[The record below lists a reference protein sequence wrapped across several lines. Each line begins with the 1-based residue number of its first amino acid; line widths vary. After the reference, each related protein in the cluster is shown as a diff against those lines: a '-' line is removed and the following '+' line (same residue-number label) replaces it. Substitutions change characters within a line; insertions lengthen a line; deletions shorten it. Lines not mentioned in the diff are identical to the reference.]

1 MEKKATG
8 AREFVASIEAEFR
21 RFQAAGEA
29 AMAQLSD
36 NELLSAPDGSNSV
49 AVIVRHLSGNFLSRF
64 TDFLTTDGEK
74 PWRDRDGEFD
84 EKPIGREALL
94 SAWARGWEV
103 LLTTLGTLTDAD
115 LTREVRI
122 RGVAFAVHEALHRAL
137 GHASSH
143 VGQIVFLAKALRGD
157 GWTCLT
163 IPRGASATYNQNPA
177 LDRPTGHAAALTAQ
191 REKRTP

>member
-1 MEKKATG
+1 MDTTAAG
-8 AREFVASIEAEFR
+8 HRAFVASIEAEFR

-74 PWRDRDGEFD
+74 PWRNRDGEFD
-84 EKPIGREALL
+84 ETPIGREALL

-137 GHASSH
+137 GHAAYH
-143 VGQIVFLAKALRGD
+143 VGQMVFLAKALRGD
-157 GWTCLT
+157 AWTCLT

-177 LDRPTGHAAALTAQ
+177 FDRPTSHAASLTAQ
-191 REKRTP
+191 RVKRTP